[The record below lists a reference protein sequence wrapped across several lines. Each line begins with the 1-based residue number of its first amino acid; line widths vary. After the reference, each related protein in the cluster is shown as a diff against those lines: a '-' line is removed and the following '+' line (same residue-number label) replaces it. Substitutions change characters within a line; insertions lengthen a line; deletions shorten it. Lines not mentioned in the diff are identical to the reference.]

1 MTLTNNQ
8 TRKLVTLGVL
18 SALGAVLMILEIPY
32 PLVGFLTF
40 DVSDVVVL
48 IVFVLYGWKEAAAVG
63 VLKALVHMLFKG
75 PVMGPIAIPIGQITA
90 FIASMSYV
98 LAMYLSFD
106 KLKLNKYVS
115 AIVSIF
121 IVAIIMTILNYFFIT
136 PIFIGYWWYTEI
148 PFPVTPASYGFD
160 IQGGYLAAMII
171 VYIPFNLIKASLI
184 TVSFII
190 IWEALKKAYPD
201 FIASNE

>member
-8 TRKLVTLGVL
+8 TRKMVTLGVL

-32 PLVGFLTF
+32 PLVPFLTF
-40 DVSDVVVL
+40 DVSDVVDL
-48 IVFVLYGWKEAAAVG
+48 MVFVLYGWKEAAAVG

-106 KLKLNKYVS
+106 KFKFNRYVS
-115 AIVSIF
+115 VIVSIF
-121 IVAIIMTILNYFFIT
+121 IVTAIMTIINFFFIT
-136 PIFIGYWWYTEI
+136 PIYIGYWWYTLI
-148 PFPVTPASYGFD
+148 PFAVTPADYG
-160 IQGGYLAAMII
+160 INIAGGYLTAILV
-171 VYIPFNLIKASLI
+171 VYIPFNLIKATLI
-184 TVSFII
+184 SISFII
-190 IWEALKKAYPD
+190 IWEAIK
-201 FIASNE
+201 IANPEFNNHKE